1 MVLNYPKT
9 KNRSISLELMTRIKF
24 ELDIFMHK
32 HYSQKQKLLT
42 SLQKRPFDR
51 AVTRSSREREV

>member
-1 MVLNYPKT
+1 
-9 KNRSISLELMTRIKF
+9 MTRIKF
-24 ELDIFMHK
+24 ELDMFMHK

-42 SLQKRPFDR
+42 SLQKQPFDR